1 MISILKKIGMILVFA
16 INPTLLLAPIT
27 LESRVWRAIPIVLR
41 IPIQTPLMSAIERME
56 SGSIKQDG
64 CMIGDYSEFGQYQI
78 RLPTVREV
86 YKWKRAEV
94 SDDEIKTML
103 CNPRKAY
110 WMAKKTIQYC
120 RDRGRKTDYQIAYCW
135 NGGPRARPGNI
146 NHEAHRY
153 ARQIASDLAVVR
165 LKLMMEE

>member
-1 MISILKKIGMILVFA
+1 MGIGPDYIRAPHLPIPYGLMFPPLDIRLDA
-16 INPTLLLAPIT
+16 IKH
-27 LESRVWRAIPIVLR
+27 
-41 IPIQTPLMSAIERME
+41 ME

-120 RDRGRKTDYQIAYCW
+120 RNRGRETDYQIAYCW
-135 NGGPRARPGNI
+135 NGGPRAKPGDI
-146 NHEAHRY
+146 DHDAHRY
-153 ARQIASDLAVVR
+153 ARQIASDLAVLR
-165 LKLMMEE
+165 LKLRMEARK